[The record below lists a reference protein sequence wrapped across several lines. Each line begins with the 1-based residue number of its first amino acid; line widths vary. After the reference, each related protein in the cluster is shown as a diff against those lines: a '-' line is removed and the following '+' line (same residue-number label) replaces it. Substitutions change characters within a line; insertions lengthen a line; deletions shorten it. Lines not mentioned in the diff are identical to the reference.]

1 MGGNQDTAVA
11 VIRQYLAAEWKV
23 IFILLLPL
31 FPLLILPDCMNQ
43 MTAVAIIRQY
53 LAAEW
58 KVDYYFYLSY
68 PSWSCQTP

>member
-23 IFILLLPL
+23 IFTLLLPL
-31 FPLLILPDCMNQ
+31 LPHLILPDCMNQ
-43 MTAVAIIRQY
+43 MTTVAVFRQY
-53 LAAEW
+53 LGPEC

-68 PSWSCQTP
+68 PS